1 MERAVRCGL
10 GRRRQAELVTEIG
23 VDEKAFRKE
32 HSYLTPVN
40 DLVRGVLYGAE
51 DRKLSS
57 LDGLWETLTVEQISA
72 IRAVAMDTWDPYIA
86 SLTEHVSA
94 ADAKIVFDKF
104 HVAKHLGDLWT
115 RRKEHTE
122 GCWR

>member
-1 MERAVRCGL
+1 MWVRTGL
-10 GRRRQAELVTEIG
+10 GRRQAELVTEIS

-57 LDGLWETLTVEQISA
+57 LDGLWETLTVEQISD
-72 IRAVAMDTWDPYIA
+72 IRAVEMNTWDPYIA
-86 SLTEHVSA
+86 SVTEHVSA
-94 ADAKIVFDKF
+94 ADGKIVFDKF
-104 HVAKHLGDLWT
+104 HVAKHLGDAVD
-115 RRKEHTE
+115 KA
-122 GCWR
+122 

>member
-1 MERAVRCGL
+1 VRCGL